1 MKRNVEKPPRFNA
14 LIKPDALRG
23 MATMLLQNDR
33 LLITVFKYGTSLVG
47 VMVLSG
53 ILIASQGENVGNALA
68 AIWAGA
74 FGNINAFA
82 NTLRWTAPCILTGA
96 AAIVAFKAG
105 VVNLGIE
112 GQLCFGALAAAL
124 IGAFMSFPPLL
135 HITLCILVAGIVGM
149 LYAVIPAVLRLFFKI
164 NEFVTTLMFNFIAV
178 LLTEYIVQ
186 TVIRGGLRA
195 GWGFTNANAT
205 PTILNT
211 AVLPKIIPDT
221 TATLAFPI
229 AVCIALLIA
238 FLYKYTIQGY
248 ELKQVGENL
257 KFARTG
263 GVRVIKTFITIFLLS
278 GFISGLAGG
287 IEIVG
292 TYRKFNVGFSA
303 NMGWDGVCIARIAE
317 LNPVALIFVSFI
329 WAALR
334 AGSLQ
339 MERVTSMNRLTVNI
353 IQMVFVL
360 FVSIN
365 YEKIYTDIKN
375 KRRIKREQKEREF
388 KEMEAAS
395 HVG

>member
-1 MKRNVEKPPRFNA
+1 MRLKIRELLTADK
-14 LIKPDALRG
+14 LKSKTEGLLR
-23 MATMLLQNDR
+23 NDR
-33 LLITVFKYGTSLVG
+33 IWIAVFKYGTSLIG
-47 VMVLSG
+47 VMILGG
-53 ILIASQGENVGNALA
+53 ILIAAQGENVGNALS

-74 FGNINAFA
+74 FGSITSFA

-124 IGAFMSFPPLL
+124 IGAFWELPPLL
-135 HITLCILVAGIVGM
+135 HITLCVVVAGIVGM
-149 LYAVIPAVLRLFFKI
+149 LYAIIPAMLRLFFKI
-164 NEFVTTLMFNFIAV
+164 DEFVTTLMFNFIAV
-178 LLTEYIVQ
+178 RLTEYIVQ
-186 TVIRGGLRA
+186 IIIRGGLEA

-205 PTILNT
+205 PTILDS

-221 TATLAFPI
+221 TATLALPI
-229 AVCIALLIA
+229 SIFIALLIA

-263 GVRVIKTFITIFLLS
+263 GVRVVRTFLTIFLLS

-287 IEIVG
+287 IEVVG
-292 TYRKFNVGFSA
+292 TYKKFNVGFSA
-303 NMGWDGVCIARIAE
+303 NMGWDGVSIARIAE
-317 LNPVALIFVSFI
+317 LNPIALIFVSFI
-329 WAALR
+329 WAALK

-365 YEKIYTDIKN
+365 YEQIYMNLKN
-375 KRRIKREQKEREF
+375 NRRIRRERQEREL
-388 KEMEAAS
+388 KEQEVVA
-395 HVG
+395 

>member
-1 MKRNVEKPPRFNA
+1 MKRKVKEPLRF
-14 LIKPDALRG
+14 DALKNNIKE
-23 MATMLLQNDR
+23 LLRSDK
-33 LLITVFKYGTSLVG
+33 LWIAVFKYGTSLAA
-47 VMVLSG
+47 VMILGG
-53 ILIASQGENVGNALA
+53 ILIAAQGENVGNALS

-74 FGNINAFA
+74 FGNMNAFA

-96 AAIVAFKAG
+96 ATIVAFKAG
-105 VVNLGIE
+105 VMNLGIE

-124 IGAFMSFPPLL
+124 IGAFWELPPFL

-149 LYAVIPAVLRLFFKI
+149 LYAIIPAILRLFFKI

-186 TVIRGGLRA
+186 IIIRGGLEA

-205 PTILNT
+205 PTILST
-211 AVLPKIIPDT
+211 AVLPKIIPET

-229 AVCIALLIA
+229 SICIALLIA
-238 FLYKYTIQGY
+238 FLYKFTIQGY
-248 ELKQVGENL
+248 ELKQVGESI
-257 KFARTG
+257 KFAKTG
-263 GVRVIKTFITIFLLS
+263 GVRVVRTFLAIFLLS

-287 IEIVG
+287 IEIIG
-292 TYRKFNVGFSA
+292 TYKKFNVGFSA
-303 NMGWDGVCIARIAE
+303 NMGWDGVSIARIAE
-317 LNPVALIFVSFI
+317 LNPVALIFVSFV

-365 YEKIYTDIKN
+365 YEKIYMSMKD
-375 KRRIKREQKEREF
+375 KRRLKREQKERTL
-388 KEMEAAS
+388 KEMEAVA